1 MSDDELDPKSTERLH
16 RFLEESTGHP
26 VPTGLEG
33 RVVPHARR
41 RRRAGRALGAVL
53 VFAVVAGATAAV
65 LISTRGTPIRPQT
78 AGGPTPAPGTAMP
91 AASAYGPSVGQ
102 IGGTEILGLTGASWS
117 AVTAPAPSPA
127 NSVEGST
134 LLGITCP
141 TADDCWAIGYF
152 GGADGGL
159 IAHYDGHAWSVF
171 IETATTL
178 LSVACASRTDCW
190 AVGGGGE
197 GETAV
202 LVHYD
207 GSVWSTVAG
216 PTLPGIGQLS
226 GVSCPE
232 TSDCWAVGTLN
243 EPDNIVE
250 PLIESYDGSAWTVV
264 NAKSPEGY
272 ALRSISCVS
281 TIDCW
286 AVGGR
291 NVEHYDGNAWSA
303 SVTGSGNSSP
313 ALVAVTCVGASD
325 CWAVGGT
332 DALHYDGTGWRL
344 ASGPIAPGNAPGG
357 LDAVTCVS
365 SADCW
370 AIGSLLNAVTGAQS
384 TLIWQRQGSD
394 WTSVAATPS
403 AGIDLYSATCVGP
416 SECWAVGGVTDVSA
430 AGSRPSSTST
440 PSPS

>member
-1 MSDDELDPKSTERLH
+1 
-16 RFLEESTGHP
+16 
-26 VPTGLEG
+26 
-33 RVVPHARR
+33 
-41 RRRAGRALGAVL
+41 
-53 VFAVVAGATAAV
+53 
-65 LISTRGTPIRPQT
+65 
-78 AGGPTPAPGTAMP
+78 
-91 AASAYGPSVGQ
+91 
-102 IGGTEILGLTGASWS
+102 
-117 AVTAPAPSPA
+117 
-127 NSVEGST
+127 
-134 LLGITCP
+134 
-141 TADDCWAIGYF
+141 
-152 GGADGGL
+152 
-159 IAHYDGHAWSVF
+159 
-171 IETATTL
+171 
-178 LSVACASRTDCW
+178 
-190 AVGGGGE
+190 
-197 GETAV
+197 
-202 LVHYD
+202 
-207 GSVWSTVAG
+207 
-216 PTLPGIGQLS
+216 LS